1 MDIEM
6 KNRVRSMVCLAL
18 VFAGLSVFD
27 ALASTGNPPLETIP
41 QGPCRAV
48 VRVSAAYLRAA
59 ADYESPLETQE
70 LMGTVVRVLEKDRY
84 WCKVESPQPYT
95 AWCTDRTL
103 VVMDS
108 LSMEAY
114 IRAPKYVCIAAVTRV
129 LEEPRASSP
138 QLCDAV
144 LCDRLRVVFRPGT
157 VKAGGTA
164 GTVGMAKAGG
174 TMRASETMNVAG
186 TVKAGGTAGTAKAG
200 EATIPGGTVK
210 AGERF
215 CGKPLTRGKY
225 AAVLLPDGRQ
235 GWMLRSELMT
245 EETWR
250 ATGCDLRSAQMRA
263 AVSETAAAS
272 EPVVLPEKVADAYRV
287 RASLVACAREF
298 VGVPYLWG
306 GMSPKG
312 FDCSGLV
319 RMVYLRYGLVL
330 PRNAS
335 QMARLGREVK
345 PEEMK
350 PGDLLFFG
358 VNGRVTHVGM
368 YIGDGHFIHS
378 SHLVRINAVAPDAPD
393 AYENMYKFLFS
404 RNLLD

>member
-1 MDIEM
+1 M

-70 LMGTVVRVLEKDRY
+70 LMGTVVRVLGKDRY

-114 IRAPKYVCIAAVTRV
+114 IRAPKYVCIASVTRV

-144 LCDRLRVVFRPGT
+144 LCDRLRVVFRPGS

-164 GTVGMAKAGG
+164 
-174 TMRASETMNVAG
+174 
-186 TVKAGGTAGTAKAG
+186 
-200 EATIPGGTVK
+200 K

-215 CGKPLTRGKY
+215 GGKPLTRGKY
-225 AAVLLPDGRQ
+225 AAVLLPDGRR

-245 EETWR
+245 EEAWA
-250 ATGCDLRSAQMRA
+250 ATGCDLRSVQMRA

-272 EPVVLPEKVADAYRV
+272 EPVALPEKVADAYGV

-319 RMVYLRYGLVL
+319 RMVYLRYGLIL

-358 VNGRVTHVGM
+358 ANGRVTHVGM
-368 YIGDGHFIHS
+368 YIGDGHFVHS